1 MTRLPDRLATR
12 LPGRFATRFP
22 DRFAE
27 RVAVVTGGG
36 SGIGAACARRFA
48 AEGAAVVIADVDA
61 EAGERV
67 ATALRAEGHRADHVA
82 CDVARAADWQRL
94 ARATLAAHGRVDVL
108 VSNAYAMSVRPVH
121 ELPEED
127 WHRVLD
133 VCLTAAYLG
142 VRALREPL
150 LAARGSVVA
159 VSSVHASAGR
169 AGFAA
174 YAAAK
179 GGLEA
184 LVRQLAVECGP
195 ALRVNAVAPGP
206 IDTPQWS
213 RAGEQERRAEAEHTV
228 LGRFGLPEEV
238 ASAAAFLASD
248 EAGFITGATLPID
261 GGWRIRL

>member
-1 MTRLPDRLATR
+1 VT
-12 LPGRFATRFP
+12 RFA
-22 DRFAE
+22 D

-48 AEGAAVVIADVDA
+48 AEGGAVVIADIDA
-61 EAGERV
+61 TAGEAV
-67 ATALRAEGHRADHVA
+67 AAGIRAEGRRAHHVT
-82 CDVARAADWQRL
+82 CDVASAADWKRL
-94 ARATLAAHGRVDVL
+94 AAAVLDDHGRADVL
-108 VSNAYAMSVRPVH
+108 VSNAYAMSNHPVH
-121 ELPEED
+121 ELPEEG

-142 VRALREPL
+142 VRALHEPL

-184 LVRQLAVECGP
+184 LVRQLAVEYGP
-195 ALRVNAVAPGP
+195 VLRANAVAPGP
-206 IDTPQWS
+206 VATPQWHWAAEEDLRS
-213 RAGEQERRAEAEHTV
+213 EAERTV
-228 LGRFGLPEEV
+228 LERFGTPEEV
-238 ASAAAFLASD
+238 AAAVAFLASD
-248 EAGFITGATLPID
+248 DAAFITGATLPVD